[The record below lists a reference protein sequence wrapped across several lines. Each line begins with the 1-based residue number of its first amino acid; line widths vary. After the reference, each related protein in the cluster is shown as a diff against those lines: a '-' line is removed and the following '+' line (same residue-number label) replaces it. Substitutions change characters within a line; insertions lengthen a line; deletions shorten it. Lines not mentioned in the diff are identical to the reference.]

1 MHVHV
6 FAFYTHNLFT
16 YTYSPPARI
25 LIKHFGHAK
34 IKKKSQTKPI
44 KKKKQM
50 VIIKMHKVPATIEC
64 KTVCR
69 VYLCA
74 GFPPFVRHKR
84 SKQKTELQG

>member
-1 MHVHV
+1 
-6 FAFYTHNLFT
+6 
-16 YTYSPPARI
+16 
-25 LIKHFGHAK
+25 
-34 IKKKSQTKPI
+34 
-44 KKKKQM
+44 M

>member
-34 IKKKSQTKPI
+34 IKKKSNKTH
-44 KKKKQM
+44 KKKKTNGNN
-50 VIIKMHKVPATIEC
+50 KNA
-64 KTVCR
+64 
-69 VYLCA
+69 
-74 GFPPFVRHKR
+74 
-84 SKQKTELQG
+84 